1 MRPAKDNFE
10 TPINLF
16 FLSAL
21 NLIIS
26 QFLAKQADKANQ
38 ESLLDNIF
46 SNWLEQNE
54 EKFP

>member
-21 NLIIS
+21 NLMIS

-38 ESLLDNIF
+38 EAL
-46 SNWLEQNE
+46 
-54 EKFP
+54 